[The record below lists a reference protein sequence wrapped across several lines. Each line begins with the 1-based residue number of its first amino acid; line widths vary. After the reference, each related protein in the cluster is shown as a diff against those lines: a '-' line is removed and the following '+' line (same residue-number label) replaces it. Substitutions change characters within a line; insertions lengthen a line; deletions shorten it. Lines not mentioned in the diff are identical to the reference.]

1 MTIPATKLSIIVER
15 LLQPQVERA
24 LAAENVKGYSIF
36 PGGGKGEHGLH
47 PVDSASVVREFSIVK
62 IEAIILDRA
71 VAERIADSLAYDC
84 FKEQSGIVWLQS
96 VEVLRRAKF

>member
-1 MTIPATKLSIIVER
+1 MTVPATKLSIIVER

-36 PGGGKGEHGLH
+36 PGGGKGEHGIH
-47 PVDSASVVREFSIVK
+47 PVDSAAVVREFSIIKV
-62 IEAIILDRA
+62 EAIILDRGA
-71 VAERIADSLAYDC
+71 AERIADTLAFEC
-84 FKEQSGIVWLQS
+84 FKEQSGIVWLET